1 MGRGLITKVV
11 RVALC
16 LMGIGIGGAVCLVLG
31 WNAGELL
38 HAKLSRPEKATTQ
51 ALAMRFPEARNQSNN
66 AKPGS
71 LLAGLMQ
78 AKQQHVALLAAEA
91 TAAPNVPDAPVQLA
105 SNKSY
110 GPEVAETQTKPAV
123 AAAGRTRPN
132 ALLDDSQIASIKKR
146 LNLTASQERMW
157 PAVERELRK
166 LAYAPPQQPQPKGSK
181 QKPPATYELS
191 SSDLER
197 LKTAAAPLIMSF
209 NDDQRVE
216 LRTMARITGL
226 EKFAP

>member
-1 MGRGLITKVV
+1 MGRGFISKVV

-16 LMGIGIGGAVCLVLG
+16 LMGIGIGGAICLVLG

-38 HAKLSRPEKATTQ
+38 HAKLARPERAAPQ
-51 ALAMRFPEARNQSNN
+51 ALATRFPEARNQLNS
-66 AKPGS
+66 AKPTP

-78 AKQQHVALLAAEA
+78 AKQQHVALFAAESA
-91 TAAPNVPDAPVQLA
+91 AAPNAVDASVHLA
-105 SNKSY
+105 SVKSF
-110 GPEVAETQTKPAV
+110 GPDVSDMQPK
-123 AAAGRTRPN
+123 AAMASRTRSH

>member
-1 MGRGLITKVV
+1 MGRGLISKVV

-16 LMGIGIGGAVCLVLG
+16 LMGIGIGGAICLVLG

-38 HAKLSRPEKATTQ
+38 HAKLARPERAAPQ
-51 ALAMRFPEARNQSNN
+51 ALATRFPEARNQLNS
-66 AKPGS
+66 AKPTP
-71 LLAGLMQ
+71 LLTGLMQ
-78 AKQQHVALLAAEA
+78 AKQQHVALFAAESA
-91 TAAPNVPDAPVQLA
+91 AAPNAMDAPVQLA
-105 SNKSY
+105 SVKSF
-110 GPEVAETQTKPAV
+110 GPDVSDMQPK
-123 AAAGRTRPN
+123 AAMASRTRSN

-166 LAYAPPQQPQPKGSK
+166 LAYVPPQQPQQKGSK
-181 QKPPATYELS
+181 QQPPATYELS
-191 SSDLER
+191 GSDLER

-209 NDDQRVE
+209 NDDQRGE

>member
-1 MGRGLITKVV
+1 MGRGLTTKVV

-16 LMGIGIGGAVCLVLG
+16 LMGIGVGGAGCLVLG

-38 HAKLSRPEKATTQ
+38 HAKLSRPEKAAPQ
-51 ALAMRFPEARNQSNN
+51 ALATRFPEVRNQSNN

-71 LLAGLMQ
+71 LMAGLMQ
-78 AKQQHVALLAAEA
+78 AKQQQIALFAAEA
-91 TAAPNVPDAPVQLA
+91 SAAPSSSDVSVQLA
-105 SNKSY
+105 SAKIF
-110 GPEVAETQTKPAV
+110 GPDIGEMQKPTV
-123 AAAGRTRPN
+123 AAATHTRSN

-166 LAYAPPQQPQPKGSK
+166 LAYAPPQQPQQKGGK
-181 QKPPATYELS
+181 PKPPTTYELS
-191 SSDLER
+191 GNDLER